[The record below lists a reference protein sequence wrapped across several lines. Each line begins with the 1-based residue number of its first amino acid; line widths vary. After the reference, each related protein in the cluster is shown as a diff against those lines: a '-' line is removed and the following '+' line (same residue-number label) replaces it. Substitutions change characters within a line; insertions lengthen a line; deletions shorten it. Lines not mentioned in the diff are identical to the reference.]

1 MKTITISLS
10 DPKYQHEAEIA
21 KKYYGAG
28 YGDCVEVPVNTK
40 FGKTK
45 PISSLSAKEA
55 KEIAEMLGLST
66 FCYPPL
72 YTNAIG
78 RITLHEKPGII
89 DPMHCLPSI
98 IIWHDADISYYRMPD
113 RLLTGS
119 FIYFME
125 DVQRYLVKRGY
136 LITISKYY

>member
-10 DPKYQHEAEIA
+10 DPKYQHEAEVA
-21 KKYYGAG
+21 KKYYGMG
-28 YGDCVEVPVNTK
+28 YEDYIKVPINTE

-55 KEIAEMLGLST
+55 KEIAKMLGLST
-66 FCYPPL
+66 FCYSPL
-72 YTNAIG
+72 YTNVIEG
-78 RITLHEKPGII
+78 ITLHEKPGIV
-89 DPMHCLPSI
+89 DPMDRLPSI
-98 IIWHDADISYYRMPD
+98 IIWHDADISYYNMPD
-113 RLLTGS
+113 RLLTKP

-125 DVQRYLVKRGY
+125 NLQRYLVKREY